1 MERIYKSVVDSAVTL
16 TQLMLP
22 SHSNFSGKIH
32 GGYILSLMDQI
43 AFACASKHS
52 QKYCVTAAVDT
63 VDFINPID
71 VGELV
76 TLKASINH
84 VGNTSMVIGI
94 RVEAENIQKGLCKHC
109 NSSYFTM
116 VAKEENG
123 ANARVP
129 GLKLQSDEEI
139 RRFVTA
145 ILRKKEKDRNHP
157 AFDQKTFSPTD
168 YKYLLRTDAVQL
180 ILPSNLNLDID

>member
-1 MERIYKSVVDSAVTL
+1 MERVYKSVSDSAITL

-32 GGYILSLMDQI
+32 GGHILSLMDQI

-52 QKYCVTAAVDT
+52 RKYCVTAAVDT
-63 VDFINPID
+63 VDFINPIE

-76 TLKASINH
+76 TLKASVNH

-94 RVEAENIQKGLCKHC
+94 RVEAENIQQGLCKHC

-116 VAKEENG
+116 VAKEADG
-123 ANARVP
+123 SNAKVP
-129 GLKLQSDEEI
+129 GLKMQSEEEI

-145 ILRKKEKDRNHP
+145 ILRKKEKNHSHP
-157 AFDQKTFSPTD
+157 AFDSKTFELDD
-168 YKYLLRTDAVQL
+168 YKSLLRTDAVSIQL
-180 ILPSNLNLDID
+180 PPELNFEID